1 MITGSE
7 NLLQIAEMNKAF
19 IAVFEKHGLGNYF
32 KQENLNRIGRFTRL
46 NTLLKTNHLDAESFI
61 ETLNQLQNETL
72 QNAETHM
79 TRQENLHFSAM
90 LPCGLRNPFKEFTEK
105 FIQNNPNSFT
115 NFNYLIEGNVNHELS
130 YYPLLDNI
138 HNSDELPD
146 IIMASDINNFFHEP
160 FMKRF
165 IHTGIFESYQ
175 ANALNKYL
183 EQVQYADPHQH
194 FTMYTANMLVIVVD
208 MERLGHRKAPTTWS
222 DLLDPSFKNDIIM
235 RGEDDFFCNA
245 VMLPFYKDAGMDSI
259 KTLAQNIKSGLHPAQ
274 MVKLANQPNTQGA
287 AVYIMPWFF
296 SQRINNKH
304 IKIVWPNDGAIASP
318 VFLLVKKD
326 KINQHQHFLNFL
338 LSQETGEM
346 LENRF
351 FPSTHPKVPNS
362 SFPKMIKWLG
372 WDFIY
377 KYDIGKLKEDI
388 RTEFMKEWDKK

>member
-146 IIMASDINNFFHEP
+146 IIM
-160 FMKRF
+160 
-165 IHTGIFESYQ
+165 
-175 ANALNKYL
+175 
-183 EQVQYADPHQH
+183 
-194 FTMYTANMLVIVVD
+194 
-208 MERLGHRKAPTTWS
+208 
-222 DLLDPSFKNDIIM
+222 LLI
-235 RGEDDFFCNA
+235 
-245 VMLPFYKDAGMDSI
+245 
-259 KTLAQNIKSGLHPAQ
+259 
-274 MVKLANQPNTQGA
+274 
-287 AVYIMPWFF
+287 
-296 SQRINNKH
+296 
-304 IKIVWPNDGAIASP
+304 
-318 VFLLVKKD
+318 
-326 KINQHQHFLNFL
+326 
-338 LSQETGEM
+338 
-346 LENRF
+346 
-351 FPSTHPKVPNS
+351 
-362 SFPKMIKWLG
+362 
-372 WDFIY
+372 
-377 KYDIGKLKEDI
+377 
-388 RTEFMKEWDKK
+388 